1 MPNYIG
7 EAISSSIPSIFI
19 FFQNIP
25 TNEYFCQNQTTVPGS
40 STDYKL
46 NFSVSTYFGS
56 IFGFVILCLVSFIIL
71 DKRSSKSRKIILIEL
86 KSKNETDEFISERPI
101 VKKNTKEK
109 CFLLTIIFM
118 LSFLMYGVLPG
129 IQTFSNSFT
138 VSINFNFNLINLI
151 IKGTL
156 PYGDLAFNLSINL
169 GNLFLPFAV
178 ILSLISHDIST
189 KKIFFEFVF
198 GTILSGILSII
209 FNFIFSY
216 LNKQFILLSCHR
228 NQKSLSNFCR
238 PMVWFLISSWCLDFS

>member
-7 EAISSSIPSIFI
+7 EAISSSIPSVFI

-109 CFLLTIIFM
+109 YFLLTIIFM

-129 IQTFSNSFT
+129 IQTFS
-138 VSINFNFNLINLI
+138 
-151 IKGTL
+151 TL

-198 GTILSGILSII
+198 GTILSGILSMI
-209 FNFIFSY
+209 F
-216 LNKQFILLSCHR
+216 
-228 NQKSLSNFCR
+228 
-238 PMVWFLISSWCLDFS
+238 